1 MFKRRIIFTGGGSAG
16 HVTANLILISRL
28 LQEQWE
34 IHYIGSKHGIERHLI
49 GKIPAVHYH
58 AVATGKLRRYWAWA
72 NISDVFKIILGVL
85 QAYLLILRIKPHV
98 CFSLGGFVAVPA
110 VVGAGW
116 NRVPVLILEPD
127 LHPGLA
133 NRLSRRYAQ
142 MMCTTFMDT
151 ATFASSKASDKTMY
165 VGPIIREELKLGSR
179 ARGIHFCRFV
189 SDRPILLIMGG
200 SQGSEKLNQM
210 VLETLPELLKRY
222 QIIHI
227 CGTGKLN
234 SSFPNF
240 AGYKAFEYV
249 HEELADLMVMADIV
263 VSRAG
268 SNAIH
273 EWLLLRK
280 PMLLIP
286 HANGGSLVGQTLNA
300 KYFQERGY
308 ARVLQEEELSSQ
320 TFLRDIDLVY
330 KERDHMVGH
339 MRASGTD
346 NAVDKVLQLI
356 HTTVSS
362 VERAEHE

>member
-1 MFKRRIIFTGGGSAG
+1 
-16 HVTANLILISRL
+16 
-28 LQEQWE
+28 
-34 IHYIGSKHGIERHLI
+34 
-49 GKIPAVHYH
+49 
-58 AVATGKLRRYWAWA
+58 
-72 NISDVFKIILGVL
+72 
-85 QAYLLILRIKPHV
+85 
-98 CFSLGGFVAVPA
+98 
-110 VVGAGW
+110 
-116 NRVPVLILEPD
+116 
-127 LHPGLA
+127 
-133 NRLSRRYAQ
+133 

-151 ATFASSKASDKTMY
+151 ATFASTKGSGKTMY
-165 VGPIIREELKLGSR
+165 VGPVIREELKLGSR

-200 SQGSEKLNQM
+200 SQGSEKLNRM

-234 SSFPNF
+234 SSFPSF
-240 AGYKAFEYV
+240 ACYKAFEYV
-249 HEELADLMVMADIV
+249 HEELADLMVMADMV

-286 HANGGSLVGQTLNA
+286 HANGGSRVGQTLNA

-308 ARVLQEEELSSQ
+308 ARVLQEEELTAQ
-320 TFLRDIDLVY
+320 TFLRDINLVY
-330 KERDHMVGH
+330 MERDHMVGH
-339 MRASGTD
+339 MKASGTD

-362 VERAEHE
+362 VEKS